1 MILLSAVSKLK
12 SSWLKATKKR
22 GFFCRRSTVKSEKK
36 TKGGGGW
43 SESAVFVSLKQ

>member
-1 MILLSAVSKLK
+1 MLLLSAVSKLK

-36 TKGGGGW
+36 TKGGGW